1 MRQSSSNIGLCKLV
15 INILLVWMFG
25 WNCHPQIHSTQ
36 IIRMKG
42 SDTMLILAS
51 RWAESYMKIR
61 PNISIYIE
69 GGGTEQGVQALI
81 NGSIDI
87 CTASR
92 PLKPNEVQQMARQYG
107 KIGMSFLVA
116 KDALCIYLNPTNSI
130 KNLSLIQLK
139 KIFNGAIKNWQEIG
153 GKDSKIQVL
162 LRPPNSGTYLYFKE
176 HVLDGEDYLEDA
188 LIIPTTEAIVQEIIE
203 NPDAIGFGG
212 IAYGKMVTHIKLNE
226 ISPVEENIRN
236 DTYPLIRYLYLYT
249 IDTPAGP
256 TKSFIDWILKDGQ
269 QLVLEVG
276 YIPLWINH

>member
-1 MRQSSSNIGLCKLV
+1 MRKIF
-15 INILLVWMFG
+15 INILLAWIFG
-25 WNCHPQIHSTQ
+25 WNCHPQTRPTQ

-51 RWAESYMKIR
+51 RWAEFYMKIR
-61 PNISIYIE
+61 PNISIYVE

-81 NGSIDI
+81 DGSIDI

-92 PLKPNEVQQMARQYG
+92 PLKPNEVQQIARQYD

-116 KDALCIYLNPTNSI
+116 KDALSIYLNPANPI

-139 KIFNGAIKNWQEIG
+139 KIFRGEIKNWQELG
-153 GKDSKIQVL
+153 GTDSEIQVL

-176 HVLDGEDYLEDA
+176 HVLDGENYLEDVRI
-188 LIIPTTEAIVQEIIE
+188 LPTTEAIVQEIIE

-212 IAYGKMVTHIKLNE
+212 IAFGKTITHIKIND
-226 ISPVEENIRN
+226 ISPIEENIRN
-236 DTYPLIRYLYLYT
+236 DMYPVIRYLYLYT
-249 IDTPAGP
+249 VDTPAGP
-256 TKSFIDWILKDGQ
+256 IKAFIDWILKDGQ
-269 QLVLEVG
+269 RVIQEVG